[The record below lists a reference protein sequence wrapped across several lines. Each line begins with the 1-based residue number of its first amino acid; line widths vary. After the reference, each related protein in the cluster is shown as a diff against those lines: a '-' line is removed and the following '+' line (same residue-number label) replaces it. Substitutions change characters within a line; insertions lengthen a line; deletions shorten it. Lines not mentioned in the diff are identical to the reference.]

1 MNPPLRDARHVA
13 AAWAAVADG
22 TVDTIGSD
30 HAPHSRAAKEK
41 PWPDCAAGL
50 TGVQTLLPL
59 MLDQVNQ
66 GRLSLPRLADLMA
79 AGPARIYG
87 AVNKGRIAA
96 GYDADFSIVDLAR
109 VQKIETAGMA
119 TKCGWTPFDGVTV
132 TGWPVATIIR
142 GNLAMRDGEVF
153 GAPCGRPVTFRS

>member
-1 MNPPLRDARHVA
+1 
-13 AAWAAVADG
+13 
-22 TVDTIGSD
+22 
-30 HAPHSRAAKEK
+30 
-41 PWPDCAAGL
+41 L

-66 GRLSLPRLADLMA
+66 GRLSLARLVDLMA

-96 GYDADFSIVDLAR
+96 GYDADFSVVDLRR
-109 VQKIETAGMA
+109 VEKIENARMA
-119 TKCGWTPFDGVTV
+119 AKCGWTPFDGVTV

-142 GNLAMRDGEVF
+142 GNAVMREGEIL
-153 GAPCGRPVTFRS
+153 GAPIGRPVAFRS